1 MNILVIED
9 EHGDAHLAQ
18 SFLRGQSFSQLNFE
32 ITSALSQGLE
42 RLSQGGVD
50 VVLLGLDLPDSQG
63 LETYQRVQLHA
74 PDVPI
79 VLLSDMENEGQ
90 LLDAECCPEWN
101 GSSAAKPDEGV
112 LRATRLA
119 QERSH
124 MMEVLKDS
132 KSPPTRQEIDP
143 YKRVSELISDYAYSF
158 LRKEDGSFF
167 LEWATNS
174 FQHITGYGPE
184 DLEQM
189 GGLPGTVYPGDLPIA
204 IGHQQQASQGFSPT
218 SEFRILT
225 KAGEARWLRHQTQVV
240 WDDAEN
246 RLAGFYGVGQDIT
259 ERKQAEQLQQ
269 ALFRISETASSAQNL
284 NEMFALIHG
293 IISDLIPAKNFYI
306 SLYDPDTNVIE
317 FPYFVDEFDQ
327 APVPRQAQHG
337 LTDFVLRTGQPL
349 LALPEVFED
358 LVSGGDV
365 LAVGAPCVDWLGVPL
380 KNADD
385 QTIGAL
391 VVQTY
396 TEGVRYTERD
406 LNLLAFVSRQVALTI
421 ERKRSDQE
429 LRESEERYRT
439 LVENL
444 PIGIART
451 TPGHD
456 GRYLMAN
463 PAYMAMFGFESEEEL
478 LAAHAAD
485 LYADPQDRALFSDL
499 LLTRGSISGLEQR
512 FRRKDGTI
520 LWGSVTSRVETDRKT
535 GEVLYFNN
543 TIEDITQRKQRER
556 ERDAIVAAAA
566 ALRLASSRK
575 DTFNVVLDQLLT
587 ISDANAAEVALL
599 DSDGQEIVLEMTRG
613 PDADPL
619 IGLRLPSNQ
628 CFIAQVALTGKP
640 ALNYP
645 LPDNPSTL
653 DSPVERH
660 LDFLRGFRSVAVVP
674 LIVQSNGIGALTIAS
689 QSEISE
695 EELRL
700 FVAVADLAAGAI
712 HRITLYEETQRRL
725 QRLTSLRTIN
735 TAINASLDLR
745 LTLNVLVNQIVSQK
759 QADAAGVLL
768 LNPHTLMLEYAAGE
782 GFRYIGFERTRVRLG
797 SGQAGKAALD
807 RVPVYV
813 PDLSQIDDTKTK
825 NEWQSQEGFVAYYA
839 LPLIVKGQVKGVLE
853 TFYRKNPVSDPEW
866 LEFLESLASSAAI
879 AIDGAELLEKL
890 RLSNEELV
898 LAYNSTIEGWSNAL
912 DMRDSETEGHSRR
925 VADGAVRL
933 ARAMGVQPVELMH
946 IWRGALLHDI
956 GKMAI
961 PDDILLKRGPLTE
974 DEWQVIRQHPQNAY
988 NYLSSITFLRPA
1000 LEIPYAHHERWDGA
1014 GYPRRLSQKQIPLA
1028 ARIFSIVDV
1037 WDALTSDRPY
1047 RPAWPKEKALDYIC
1061 EQSGKHFDPQV
1072 VDAFLELMQSGRW
1085 SATD

>member
-18 SFLRGQSFSQLNFE
+18 SFLKGYSASQLTLE
-32 ITSALSQGLE
+32 VAGALSTGLE

-50 VVLLGLDLPDSQG
+50 VVLLNLDLPDSRG
-63 LETYQRVQLHA
+63 LQAYQSVQLQA
-74 PDVPI
+74 PDVPV
-79 VLLSDMENEGQ
+79 VLLSDGE
-90 LLDAECCPEWN
+90 DKAEQGRQGEPTA
-101 GSSAAKPDEGV
+101 GPPDEGLQRA
-112 LRATRLA
+112 LRSL
-119 QERSH
+119 QERNR
-124 MMEVLKDS
+124 MVDCIARGVPRVQPEV
-132 KSPPTRQEIDP
+132 DP

-158 LRKEDGSFF
+158 RRRQDGSFF
-167 LEWATNS
+167 LEWATDS
-174 FQHITGYGPE
+174 IQHITGYTPKE
-184 DLEQM
+184 LEQM
-189 GGLPGTVYPGDLPIA
+189 GGLPSTIHPADLPAAIA
-204 IGHQQQASQGFSPT
+204 HQQQASDGFSPT

-225 KAGEARWLRHQTQVV
+225 STGEIRWLRHQTQIT
-240 WDDAEN
+240 WDDAN
-246 RLAGFYGVGQDIT
+246 GCLAGFFGVGQDIT
-259 ERKQAEQLQQ
+259 DRKQAEQLQQ

-284 NEMFALIHG
+284 NEMFVLIHS
-293 IISDLIPAKNFYI
+293 IISELIPAKNFYI
-306 SLYDPDTNVIE
+306 SLYDPETNMIE
-317 FPYFVDEFDQ
+317 FPYFVDEFDPPPPPQ
-327 APVPRQAQHG
+327 PAERG
-337 LTDFVLRTGQPL
+337 LTEYVLRTGQPL
-349 LALPEVFED
+349 LALPEVFAN
-358 LVSGGDV
+358 LVASGDV
-365 LAVGAPCVDWLGVPL
+365 VSVGAPSVDWLGVPL
-380 KNADD
+380 KNAEDR
-385 QTIGAL
+385 TIGAI

-396 TEGVRYTERD
+396 TEGMRYTERD
-406 LNLLAFVSRQVALTI
+406 LNLLVFVSRQAALAI
-421 ERKRSDQE
+421 ERKRSEQE

-451 TPGHD
+451 IPGAG

-478 LAAHAAD
+478 RSTPVED
-485 LYADPQDRALFSDL
+485 VYADPHDRTVFSEL
-499 LLTRGSISGLEQR
+499 LLSQGSVSGLEQR

-520 LWGSVTSRVETDRKT
+520 LWGSVTSRVEVDRKT

-543 TIEDITQRKQRER
+543 TIEDITMRKQRER
-556 ERDAIVAAAA
+556 ERDAIVAVAA

-575 DTFNVVLDQLLT
+575 ETFDIVLDQLLALA
-587 ISDANAAEVALL
+587 DASTAEVALL
-599 DSDGQEIVLEMTRG
+599 DSEGKEIVLEMARG
-613 PDADPL
+613 PDVSDL
-619 IGLRLPSNQ
+619 IGLRLPADE
-628 CFIAQVALTGKP
+628 CFIGQVALTTRP
-640 ALNYP
+640 ALNP
-645 LPDNPSTL
+645 LLPYDPSAPDG
-653 DSPVERH
+653 PVKRH
-660 LDFLRGFRSVAVVP
+660 AGYLSRFRSVAAAP
-674 LIVQSNGIGALTIAS
+674 LIVQSNSIGALTIAS
-689 QSEISE
+689 QNEMSD

-700 FVAVADLAAGAI
+700 LAAVADLAAGAI
-712 HRITLYEETQRRL
+712 HRITLYEETQLRL

-745 LTLNVLVNQIVSQK
+745 LTLNVLVNQIVMQK
-759 QADAAGVLL
+759 RADAAGVLL
-768 LNPHTLMLEYAAGE
+768 LNPHTLMLDYAAGE
-782 GFRYIGFERTRVRLG
+782 GFRYIGFERSRVKLG
-797 SGQAGKAALD
+797 TSLAGKAALD
-807 RVPVYV
+807 RTPVCV
-813 PDLSQIDDTKTK
+813 LDLSQLDDAALK
-825 NEWQSQEGFVAYYA
+825 NDWQNQEGFIAYYA

-853 TFYRKNPVSDPEW
+853 TFYRKPLVSDPEW
-866 LEFLESLASSAAI
+866 LEFLESLAGSAAI

-933 ARAMGVQPVELMH
+933 ARSMGVQPGELMH

-1000 LEIPYAHHERWDGA
+1000 LEIPYAHHERWDGS
-1014 GYPRRLSQKQIPLA
+1014 GYPRRLTQRQIPLA

-1047 RPAWPKEKALDYIC
+1047 RQAWSKEKALDYIR

-1072 VDAFLELMQSGRW
+1072 VIAFMELMQSGRW